1 MMLGL
6 YIEYLRKIS
15 LMDPQILQ
23 AELETGGALTNRI
36 TKRVDLQLKAFEISV
51 KFTYLYFFFCWVNFR
66 HYLPCYNLNQFIK
79 CSYIFVNIFSFCSD
93 NV

>member
-1 MMLGL
+1 
-6 YIEYLRKIS
+6 
-15 LMDPQILQ
+15 MDPQILQ

-66 HYLPCYNLNQFIK
+66 HYLPCYNLNQFFK
-79 CSYIFVNIFSFCSD
+79 
-93 NV
+93 